1 MGGALIVPPAHT
13 GPSVSLTLDVRMT

>member
-1 MGGALIVPPAHT
+1 MGGALIAPPAHT